1 MFGAGL
7 EGGEFFLIDVHCEDP
22 RFVVRESAKVKS
34 FAAGTGAGIDD
45 ALAGFGI

>member
-7 EGGEFFLIDVHCEDP
+7 EGGEFFLIDVHGEDP
-22 RFVVRESAKVKS
+22 RFVVREGTEVEG

-45 ALAGFGI
+45 AFAGFWV